1 MMLVNQH
8 AMERTPQMN
17 PTKLLVIRRHRR
29 VRSNAKSYEVY
40 RFKFIHE
47 ELLATKEQ

>member
-29 VRSNAKSYEVY
+29 VRSNAKSYEGY